1 MFSPW
6 RAWWSGS
13 LAGTGWSAW
22 SVSLCA
28 HGFVLG
34 IAAVVVIPQVPTAPE
49 FSLETAWEADSPP
62 DAKPI
67 EIPKAFVP
75 RDMTPSPDAGGSSS
89 GVFDPSQFVA
99 GSMSPV
105 RNGMEGAISPLGMA
119 SASSTLALNRGVTPL
134 PTDRN
139 TGGIGHGT
147 GTGVGNGSGP
157 GFFGM
162 APPIGQRTVFVV
174 DSSRSMNHPHDSP
187 SKTRFRRLKLEL
199 LKCITEMKP
208 EDHFYV
214 IFFSN
219 EANPMP
225 SRSFQPSV
233 AGTRERYLQWIGAAE
248 SGGSPTNPIP
258 ALDMALRMQPDVIC
272 FLTDGEFDGLSNRR
286 LKSLKQS
293 KIVIHTFAFGE
304 TFGEDVLKL
313 LADNNRGEYRF
324 VP

>member
-1 MFSPW
+1 MP
-6 RAWWSGS
+6 GGV
-13 LAGTGWSAW
+13 AGTGWSL
-22 SVSLCA
+22 SLFA
-28 HGFVLG
+28 HGVALG
-34 IAAVVVIPQVPTAPE
+34 IAAVVVLPNIPAAPD
-49 FSLETAWEADSPP
+49 FAIETAWEPP
-62 DAKPI
+62 ATTETEPI
-67 EIPKAFVP
+67 VVPKALLP
-75 RDMTPSPDAGGSSS
+75 RDQTLSPDAGGSSS
-89 GVFDPSQFVA
+89 GDFDPAQFVA
-99 GSMSPV
+99 GSISPV
-105 RNGMEGAISPLGMA
+105 RSGTEGALSPLGMA
-119 SASSTLALNRGVTPL
+119 STSHRLALNRAVTPL

-139 TGGIGHGT
+139 TGGIGNGT

-162 APPIGQRTVFVV
+162 APPTGHRTVFVV

-208 EDHFYV
+208 EDQFYV

-219 EANPMP
+219 EAHPMP
-225 SRSFQPSV
+225 ARSFQPSV
-233 AGTRERYLQWIGAAE
+233 PGTRDQFLQWIGRAE

-258 ALDMALRMQPDVIC
+258 AFDMALRMQPDVIC

-293 KIVIHTFAFGE
+293 QIVIHTFAFGE
-304 TFGEDVLKL
+304 TFGEEVLKI